1 MGDYCERSK
10 RDWEAASG
18 AEWIPEQQAS
28 PGLIYFH
35 HMCPN
40 FRPNIPPA
48 PIPLPPPPP
57 PPPPD
62 LRSPN
67 PIYRPAPL
75 IPNVEHLRPNSVSL
89 SKPMNVGR
97 GEIGWS
103 RNLGSG
109 RGNWPRLWDGE
120 YNVQVENQRLDQHGY
135 EYRPNM
141 SFPYD
146 SNARVWPLPNVV
158 QRSQQFQ
165 QPSSSS
171 MMEPPSNQSYS
182 GNNYTNLWP
191 GEEKMV
197 GMKRPYPFS
206 VDNAPGPSFNSKF
219 PPVYVSPISGPHESA
234 PCTNGGSINIEPA
247 NPVLREHPLSPSSMS
262 EPNQGNVTKENG
274 GLHGEFLTLAPPA
287 TAQPHSSSKQ
297 KYLSPYLSQLSR
309 ELPEFDSLPSQG
321 ITEDRTR
328 SPGLGG
334 YTEQPFFCFFPL
346 AKTQND
352 RAATPTSNNGD
363 AAE

>member
-1 MGDYCERSK
+1 
-10 RDWEAASG
+10 
-18 AEWIPEQQAS
+18 
-28 PGLIYFH
+28 
-35 HMCPN
+35 CPN

-57 PPPPD
+57 PPPLPPD

-67 PIYRPAPL
+67 PIYKPAPL
-75 IPNVEHLRPNSVSL
+75 IPNVDHLRPNSVPF
-89 SKPMNVGR
+89 SKPMNVGG

-109 RGNWPRLWDGE
+109 HGNWPRLWNGE
-120 YNVQVENQRLDQHGY
+120 YNVQGENHRLDQHWY

-141 SFPYD
+141 IFPYD

-182 GNNYTNLWP
+182 GSNYTNSWP
-191 GEEKMV
+191 EEEKMV

-219 PPVYVSPISGPHESA
+219 PPVYVSPISGPDESA

-247 NPVLREHPLSPSSMS
+247 NPILRENPLSSSSMS
-262 EPNQGNVTKENG
+262 EPNQRNVTKENG
-274 GLHGEFLTLAPPA
+274 GLNGEFLTLAPPA

-309 ELPEFDSLPSQG
+309 ELPEFDILPYQG

-328 SPGLGG
+328 SPGL
-334 YTEQPFFCFFPL
+334 
-346 AKTQND
+346 
-352 RAATPTSNNGD
+352 
-363 AAE
+363 